1 MVPNAILVRTRLR
14 RGATIWAA
22 ARAALALV
30 LLPAGGN
37 PLRLGAPAALA
48 FVALC
53 AVACTVD
60 EVRMGE
66 GVLISNLGVT
76 RGWCVLLDVAPALAG
91 ELAMRFV
98 WTVVG

>member
-14 RGATIWAA
+14 RGATIWVA

-37 PLRLGAPAALA
+37 PLRLGAPAALV

-53 AVACTVD
+53 AIAGTLD

-66 GVLISNLGVT
+66 SVLISNLGVT
-76 RGWCVLLDVAPALAG
+76 RAWCVLLDAAPALAG
-91 ELAMRFV
+91 ELVMRFV
-98 WTVVG
+98 WAVAG

>member
-14 RGATIWAA
+14 RGAIIWVA

-37 PLRLGAPAALA
+37 PLRLGAPAALV

-53 AVACTVD
+53 AAACTLD

-66 GVLISNLGVT
+66 GVLIANLGVT
-76 RGWCVLLDVAPALAG
+76 RAWCVLLDVMPALVG
-91 ELAMRFV
+91 ELAMRLV
-98 WTVVG
+98 RAMAG